1 MTRPIPA
8 GEFAEFAD
16 FAETTL
22 DNCWKRIGIHG
33 DKSCPELA
41 LHVHCRDCPAFS
53 RAAAALLDREVADA
67 AAVLPTAT
75 VAADEAE
82 TESATIFRIGS
93 EWFAL
98 PTLVLDEIVGAR
110 SIHSLPHKRNP
121 ALLGLANVRGEL
133 VICVSIAPL
142 LTGAP
147 RSATEDRLIVIR
159 HPGGRL
165 ACPVDEV
172 QHTHHY
178 APGHLEPVPVTVS
191 RSVSSLTRGLL
202 PWRGRMVAR
211 LDERA
216 LFEALG
222 RSLA

>member
-8 GEFAEFAD
+8 AEFAELAD
-16 FAETTL
+16 FAETAL

-41 LHVHCRDCPAFS
+41 QHVHCRECPAFS
-53 RAAAALLDREVADA
+53 RAAAALLDREIGDDA
-67 AAVLPTAT
+67 AITPAAAA
-75 VAADEAE
+75 AADEAE
-82 TESATIFRIGS
+82 TESATIFRIGA

-98 PTLVLDEIVGAR
+98 PTLALDEIVGAR
-110 SIHSLPHKRNP
+110 PIHSLPHKRSP
-121 ALLGLANVRGEL
+121 ALLGLTNVRGEL

-147 RSATEDRLIVIR
+147 RSATENRLIVIR

-178 APGHLEPVPVTVS
+178 APDRLEPVPVTVG

-211 LDERA
+211 LDEKA